1 MTVTFDLPNNIER
14 ALGDEFGDLNHAAK
28 ESALVELYRR
38 EKISRRDLSAALGL
52 GRIETD
58 QVLKRHH
65 VTEDLPTDDEILGDI
80 ANLRRLLEK

>member
-1 MTVTFDLPNNIER
+1 
-14 ALGDEFGDLNHAAK
+14 
-28 ESALVELYRR
+28 LYRQ

-58 QVLKRHH
+58 EVLNRHH